1 MQLKEKEET
10 RGSKGVS
17 PLALQKQTCQKLRT
31 IQVKGLAIQGKTK
44 NCTITNMQKKGKR
57 NKYRLAIEGKRIN
70 TGVQGGVPLS
80 AAETNLS
87 KATQGKTKNCTRKKH
102 KRGWKGVSS

>member
-1 MQLKEKEET
+1 MKEKEET

-17 PLALQKQTCQKLRT
+17 PLALEKKTCQKFRK
-31 IQVKGLAIQGKTK
+31 IQEKGLAFPGKTK

-57 NKYRLAIEGKRIN
+57 NKYRLVIEGKRRN

-87 KATQGKTKNCTRKKH
+87 KA
-102 KRGWKGVSS
+102 

>member
-1 MQLKEKEET
+1 MEKEET
-10 RGSKGVS
+10 GVQGVS
-17 PLALQKQTCQKLRT
+17 PLALQKQTCQKLRK

-57 NKYRLAIEGKRIN
+57 NKYRLAIEGKRRN

-80 AAETNLS
+80 AAETNLP
-87 KATQGKTKNCTRKKH
+87 KA
-102 KRGWKGVSS
+102 